1 MATLVRYSFLVMA
14 MTWLGGCIGSDELED
29 SINSLTVQAEAQF
42 LNVGESLALLAVGKN
57 QFGDE
62 FQLDVTWEV
71 SDSQIAIVSNANE
84 VLALSPGQVSIAA
97 VFKGKRSTPF
107 LLTII
112 DETVIVAYVT
122 IQGGKTSMLV
132 GESLALTA
140 LAYNSFDQ
148 IVEGKEIE
156 WESGDASVIEINEG
170 VIKALAKGKSTISAA
185 SEGISSQPLIIEVS
199 EVALREGSFEGA
211 AGHKAEGNAILTMT
225 NSGVQ
230 LELSDDFSAD
240 NGPGL
245 YLYLS
250 NQPNNVDAGVEIAP
264 LAKLTGSSS
273 YGIEGVS
280 LADFNYVIIYCKP
293 FKVVV
298 GRAQLN

>member
-1 MATLVRYSFLVMA
+1 MAQLARYYFFFMA
-14 MTWLGGCIGSDELED
+14 LLGLGGCIGSDELED
-29 SINSLTVQAEAQF
+29 SITTLTVQAEAQF
-42 LNVGESLALLAVGKN
+42 LNIGESLVLLPVGKN

-62 FQLDVTWEV
+62 FALDVTWEV
-71 SDSQIAIVSNANE
+71 SDSKIAIVSNDDN
-84 VLALSPGQVSIAA
+84 VLALSTGQVSIAA
-97 VFKGKRSTPF
+97 VFKDTRSTPF

-122 IQGGKTSMLV
+122 IQGGKSSMLV
-132 GESLALTA
+132 GESLTLTA
-140 LAYNSFDQ
+140 SAYNGFDQ
-148 IVEGKEIE
+148 IVEAEEIV
-156 WESGDASVIEINEG
+156 WESSDASVIEIEDG
-170 VIKALAKGKSTISAA
+170 VIKALAIGKSNITAHV
-185 SEGISSQPLIIEVS
+185 EGVSSQPLIIEVS
-199 EVALREGSFEGA
+199 EAGLREGSFEGA
-211 AGHKAEGNAILTMT
+211 AGHKASGKAILNTA
-225 NSGVQ
+225 NDGVR

-264 LAKLTGSSS
+264 LTKLAGSSN
-273 YGIEGVS
+273 YEIDGVS

-293 FKVVV
+293 FRVVV